1 MAIKQ
6 DTYLRPNIRIG
17 NLGDRKRKN
26 GMFMNVPSFPGLGGF
41 DSEAKMPAQE
51 ADMAL
56 ERGGP
61 TAQKG
66 KPI

>member
-6 DTYLRPNIRIG
+6 DNYLRPNMRFG

-41 DSEAKMPAQE
+41 DSEKKMPPQE
-51 ADMAL
+51 ADMML

-61 TAQKG
+61 TAKKG
-66 KPI
+66 SPI